1 MGSVEVS
8 ISMASIID
16 VLTQKYPEAD
26 IGFILDKKIMTEN
39 VFESEQSRYFE
50 SYVSE
55 DYVSDR
61 HVFESIVV
69 SETNPKLY
77 QDSEFL
83 DQLKAI
89 AGDYLKNKTSFSTDI
104 SYKG

>member
-1 MGSVEVS
+1 
-8 ISMASIID
+8 MASIID